1 MLFFQNFNCKN
12 TNSLAHGIF
21 IFDFWTLGG
30 IRDKNLLPIA
40 WHHPYNLAQFLSHGK
55 KNHKI
60 IQSLARPDIESYES
74 FLTVDQLTIDSITQP
89 TTWKNFMIR
98 FAVKHGVWSVYRLFS
113 RVKGW
118 ITNILL
124 KNTIWWVDLPGIFRF
139 GYYGAMNGPLRVQ
152 DHQVDNENFGG
163 TSESQNF

>member
-1 MLFFQNFNCKN
+1 
-12 TNSLAHGIF
+12 
-21 IFDFWTLGG
+21 
-30 IRDKNLLPIA
+30 
-40 WHHPYNLAQFLSHGK
+40 
-55 KNHKI
+55 
-60 IQSLARPDIESYES
+60 
-74 FLTVDQLTIDSITQP
+74 
-89 TTWKNFMIR
+89 MIR
-98 FAVKHGVWSVYRLFS
+98 FAVKHGFFQFTICLQ
-113 RVKGW
+113 KGW